1 MTFLAKLSAAQRA
14 HDSILCVGL
23 DPEPASIP
31 ESLGRG
37 PQAAVRFLRR
47 IVRATAP
54 HVCAYKPNLAFYER
68 YGSAAMDVL
77 ALTLQAIP
85 AEIPVILDAKRGD
98 VPNTSAAYADA
109 LFDSFH
115 ADAATVAPYVG
126 LDSIEPFTTGARFAL
141 VLARTSNPGAGDF
154 QDLEVAGRPLYER
167 VVERCV
173 ERFGADRC
181 GFVVGATYPDE
192 ARRLRA
198 LAPDR
203 LFLMPGI
210 GSQGGEIGLAL
221 RAGLDANGAGVLPS
235 ASRSVLYAS
244 RGDDFEKAAGEAART
259 FREAANAAPKS
270 RLSGV
275 RSLPQRRVVQRLAL
289 AIHRAHIDDA
299 FKAEH
304 RGDRRRG
311 DPCWP
316 APVSA
321 MMRVLPMRLASRIWP
336 MQLLILCAPVWSRSS
351 RLR

>member
-1 MTFLAKLSAAQRA
+1 LSFLAKLSAAQRA
-14 HDSILCVGL
+14 HDSIVCIGL
-23 DPEPASIP
+23 DPEAASIP

-47 IVRATAP
+47 IVRATSP

-85 AEIPVILDAKRGD
+85 ADIPVILDAKRGD
-98 VPNTSAAYADA
+98 VPNTSAAYAAA
-109 LFDSFH
+109 LFDAFH

-126 LDSIEPFTTGARFAL
+126 LDSIEPFTTGGRYAL

-173 ERFGADRC
+173 ERFPAERC

-203 LFLMPGI
+203 LFLMPGV
-210 GSQGGEIGLAL
+210 GAQGGDIGIAL
-221 RAGLDANGAGVLPS
+221 RAAFDARGAGVLPS

-259 FREAANAAPKS
+259 LREAANAA
-270 RLSGV
+270 
-275 RSLPQRRVVQRLAL
+275 
-289 AIHRAHIDDA
+289 RAA
-299 FKAEH
+299 VTA
-304 RGDRRRG
+304 RGR
-311 DPCWP
+311 
-316 APVSA
+316 
-321 MMRVLPMRLASRIWP
+321 
-336 MQLLILCAPVWSRSS
+336 
-351 RLR
+351 

>member
-1 MTFLAKLSAAQRA
+1 MSFLAKLSAAQRA
-14 HDSILCVGL
+14 HDSILCIGL
-23 DPEPASIP
+23 DPEAASIP

-47 IVRATAP
+47 IVRATSAY
-54 HVCAYKPNLAFYER
+54 VCAYKPNLAFYER

-77 ALTLQAIP
+77 GLTLQSIP
-85 AEIPVILDAKRGD
+85 AEIAVVLDGKRGD

-126 LDSIEPFTTGARFAL
+126 LDSIEPFTTTGRYAL

-173 ERFGADRC
+173 DRFSADQC

-203 LFLMPGI
+203 LFLMPGV
-210 GSQGGEIGLAL
+210 GSQGGDVDVAL
-221 RAGLDANGAGVLPS
+221 RAALDANGGGVLPS
-235 ASRSVLYAS
+235 ASRSILYVS
-244 RGDDFEKAAGEAART
+244 RGDDFDKAAAEAARQL
-259 FREAANAAPKS
+259 RDAANAA
-270 RLSGV
+270 RTAATAQG
-275 RSLPQRRVVQRLAL
+275 R
-289 AIHRAHIDDA
+289 
-299 FKAEH
+299 
-304 RGDRRRG
+304 
-311 DPCWP
+311 
-316 APVSA
+316 
-321 MMRVLPMRLASRIWP
+321 
-336 MQLLILCAPVWSRSS
+336 
-351 RLR
+351 